1 MATIL
6 DTILSE
12 KKIEVDQLKMNQT
25 RLDEENIHTPRSFV
39 SILEKADKLTIISEF
54 KRSSPSKGEINSS
67 LDPVEQTTSYVKYGA
82 SAVSVLTDHRFFN
95 GSISDLK
102 EVRNAIDV
110 PILCK
115 DFIIDSI
122 QIDVAKN
129 AGADIILLIV
139 AAMDE
144 KKLVDLYQYAKNQQL
159 EVLMEVHS
167 EDELKIA
174 LKTGAK
180 LIGVNNRN
188 LKTFEVDLG
197 VTEKLA
203 PIVKKSGAFLI
214 SESGIKTIDDVKR
227 VMKAGANAILVG
239 EMLMRAEDLPSTLQE
254 MQLPLQKGERI

>member
-12 KKIEVDQLKMNQT
+12 KKIEVEQLKMNQT

-39 SILEKADKLTIISEF
+39 SILEKADKLAIISEF
-54 KRSSPSKGEINSS
+54 KRSSPSKGEINAS
-67 LDPVEQTTSYVKYGA
+67 LDPVEQTSSYVKYGA

-102 EVRNAIDV
+102 AARKSIDV

-144 KKLVDLYQYAKNQQL
+144 KKLVDLYQYATYNNL

-167 EDELKIA
+167 EDELKMA

-188 LKTFEVDLG
+188 LKTFEVDLS

>member
-12 KKIEVDQLKMNQT
+12 KKIEVEQLKMNQT
-25 RLDEENIHTPRSFV
+25 RLETENKHTPRSFI
-39 SILEKADKLTIISEF
+39 SILEKTDKLAIISEF
-54 KRSSPSKGEINSS
+54 KRSSPSKGEINAT
-67 LDPVEQTTSYVKYGA
+67 LNPVEQTSSYVKYGA

-102 EVRNAIDV
+102 AARKAIDV

-115 DFIIDSI
+115 DFIIDPI

-144 KKLVDLYQYAKNQQL
+144 KQLVELYQYATNHHL

-188 LKTFEVDLG
+188 LKTFEVDLS

-203 PIVKKSGAFLI
+203 PIVKQSGAFLI

-227 VMKAGANAILVG
+227 VMKAGANGVLVG
-239 EMLMRAEDLPSTLQE
+239 EMLMRAEDLPSTLQQ
-254 MQLPLQKGERI
+254 MKLPLQRAER